1 MGQMNLF
8 VVQLTSGFLIT
19 AILFGGGLLVLLP
32 SLSSGDI
39 VIFLNIK
46 ILNGLIVSYLQG
58 KSWTSLI
65 PGAGEEVV
73 VETTAGSGKRKG

>member
-1 MGQMNLF
+1 M
-8 VVQLTSGFLIT
+8 
-19 AILFGGGLLVLLP
+19 LP